1 MSDKIKRLVA
11 CGFTQK
17 NAEDIYFKYGARGD
31 WDALEDFIR
40 GCELLYNDYKQYP
53 KEDDY

>member
-1 MSDKIKRLVA
+1 MSDKIKRLVD

-53 KEDDY
+53 KEEE